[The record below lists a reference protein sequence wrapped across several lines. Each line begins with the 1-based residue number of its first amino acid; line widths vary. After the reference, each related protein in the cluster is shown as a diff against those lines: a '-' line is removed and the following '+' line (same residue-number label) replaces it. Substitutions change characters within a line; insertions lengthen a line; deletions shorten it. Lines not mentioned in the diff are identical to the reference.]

1 MAKARIVIR
10 ADGNHSLGMGHIY
23 RTLNLAEA
31 LNVWAD
37 IVFLTKGDVTASKKL
52 SERLPTRIV
61 HNEKGEYAAI
71 DSEHP
76 DVIVVDKLD
85 TEVSYMRKLKEKCD
99 ILVSFDDCGDGVF
112 EADLAFNV
120 LYSKL
125 KHLKPGSSTRFYTDP
140 TYVVIN
146 PRFAETSEKR
156 ENDPPQILI
165 TLGGADTL
173 GLASS
178 VIEIL
183 DTMPDR
189 FDMTTVIGPAFKH
202 YVDLE
207 RTVGKIKK
215 NIEINFN
222 VTNMWEI
229 MARSDLSISAGGNTL
244 FELAAT
250 GTPAVVICEE
260 LFEVETAN
268 RLQAFDTCVNLGYS
282 RKVDRKKLRRAVS
295 GLINDKEKRREMS
308 IAGRKLVDGRGSE
321 RVSKLIQEAI
331 VTTLK

>member
-125 KHLKPGSSTRFYTDP
+125 KHLKTRIQYAFLHRPYLRCNQSSFCR
-140 TYVVIN
+140 
-146 PRFAETSEKR
+146 
-156 ENDPPQILI
+156 
-165 TLGGADTL
+165 
-173 GLASS
+173 
-178 VIEIL
+178 
-183 DTMPDR
+183 
-189 FDMTTVIGPAFKH
+189 
-202 YVDLE
+202 DL
-207 RTVGKIKK
+207 
-215 NIEINFN
+215 
-222 VTNMWEI
+222 
-229 MARSDLSISAGGNTL
+229 
-244 FELAAT
+244 
-250 GTPAVVICEE
+250 
-260 LFEVETAN
+260 
-268 RLQAFDTCVNLGYS
+268 
-282 RKVDRKKLRRAVS
+282 RKK
-295 GLINDKEKRREMS
+295 GKRS
-308 IAGRKLVDGRGSE
+308 PSNSDNAGWGRHPWTSF
-321 RVSKLIQEAI
+321 
-331 VTTLK
+331 